1 MKLRDAAILSFLAG
15 VECKKP
21 EENSQIEIAECYV
34 EKEVHEAKSGLG
46 EVRIS
51 DDSLLRVSDK
61 IEIDVLKGR
70 FKNEALRQYK
80 IVKKAGGYCELPEK
94 FDANDKRLGDELK
107 NISEERDAFLIEAFG
122 TKGDFNWSVDLR
134 RAECEVVDGIEI
146 RDELEISVKET
157 GKLKA
162 NVGRVVEAWNRYCA
176 EMQDG
181 YFEKKYATEPMA
193 AGMLLTLRGWEINNS
208 VFNTSE
214 LRKEW
219 RRVCTPDE
227 DPEKTIEGEELEEFA
242 ASQVLA
248 RQVLSNS
255 VWTCPTDEEVNKG
268 FEFDEC
274 GRLKKCVPTGEV
286 DGIGERGRFI
296 HDSSLYINPNFLDY

>member
-15 VECKKP
+15 AECKKP
-21 EENSQIEIAECYV
+21 EEKPQIETAECYV
-34 EKEVHEAKSGLG
+34 DKEVHVAKSGFG

-51 DDSLLRVSDK
+51 DDSLLHVSEK

-70 FKNEALRQYK
+70 FRNEAIKQYN

-94 FDANDKRLGDELK
+94 FEAKDNRLGDELR
-107 NISEERDAFLIEAFG
+107 NIIDERDAFLMEVFN
-122 TKGDFNWSVDLR
+122 TKGEFSWSVDLR
-134 RAECEVVDGIEI
+134 RAECEALDRVE
-146 RDELEISVKET
+146 VKEELKI
-157 GKLKA
+157 GNKEQRKLVA
-162 NVGRVVEAWNRYCA
+162 NVGRVAEAWNRYCA
-176 EMQDG
+176 ELQDG

-286 DGIGERGRFI
+286 DGIGERGKFVY
-296 HDSSLYINPNFLDY
+296 DSSLYINPNFLDY